1 MKKRHL
7 KNQPHLLRIKN
18 EKQQKSKS
26 KLKPTE
32 PKVEKVQIEIENYPE
47 EDSVKVNYRLGLKT

>member
-18 EKQQKSKS
+18 ERLQKSKS
-26 KLKPTE
+26 KPKPAE
-32 PKVEKVQIEIENYPE
+32 PKVDKVVEIEE
-47 EDSVKVNYRLGLKT
+47 DDSVKVNYYGT